1 MSDSMFLYWGCDKGR
16 PLSVAPTRLVYCYIE
31 PVWRNNY
38 QHKNIFERK
47 WWVVDRHTK
56 ASKKRRQLWTRST
69 SPAELDSEHICII
82 NEDTAPS
89 SRRWLLHCTTF
100 TRYEMVSL
108 RCFGLAEPSFS
119 QESSKYPIS
128 FYKKEE
134 ENRGLMFLWK
144 GWNEGGCTSKGAMSR
159 PVFVRAVIAFSLA

>member
-1 MSDSMFLYWGCDKGR
+1 MTTHITLQYVRHCWPMLYSICVSER
-16 PLSVAPTRLVYCYIE
+16 QLVLVMLPRCLTACFYIE
-31 PVWRNNY
+31 CATKGGHYMLHRPGWYISISNLCNEIIIS
-38 QHKNIFERK
+38 IFERDWCVGDK
-47 WWVVDRHTK
+47 HTK

-69 SPAELDSEHICII
+69 SPAELDSEHICTI
-82 NEDTAPS
+82 NEDRAPS

-128 FYKKEE
+128 FYKK
-134 ENRGLMFLWK
+134 K
-144 GWNEGGCTSKGAMSR
+144 KKKK
-159 PVFVRAVIAFSLA
+159 